1 MSLYAFI
8 PLLTGQLSQNKP
20 NLDLLA
26 AQPLG
31 ISRDINSFP
40 SLNGLAG
47 RPRGD
52 GAFTGIDAL
61 LALVGKGEEPG
72 AKPGKLIP
80 REIEGGKV
88 FVLDDFENPD
98 LSNNWTLIGDSFRS
112 GRSFD
117 GATYNQ
123 RTQDPSAQI
132 KGFEGKQFAFSF
144 EGRNSYTGK
153 AVSKEFT
160 IAWDQI
166 SFDIMGGTSDSTRID
181 LVVVNDSG
189 TEQAVRT
196 TTGDGT
202 LNFTRKNWIVKSY
215 IGKTAKLVIT
225 DDSAAASYGF
235 IGVDNIRG
243 EMTAAPGVGAG
254 GKVIPAI
261 DFNNLPLQ
269 ASLKQLANGWQSSY
283 NLPGI
288 WCALIKNGKVVACV
302 AQGTKNINTGAAAS
316 VNDLLAVGSVS
327 KPITGMFVAQ
337 FVQQGL
343 IKYDT
348 RVQDVFPEFRVKYP
362 NSPLLNA
369 TLRQLLSHTGGA
381 PEGEVPTVNSESNDG
396 RLRRYG
402 TIDNLFK
409 DSKVQAPGSGYKY
422 SGSGIIL
429 AVAMV
434 EKAAGEG
441 RSLENWMTSEEAR
454 SFGIT
459 NVKPLFADYIPS
471 GSDVFPHFMD
481 PSFRTWIN
489 DKANPARIKLATST
503 CFDPAGSYSMT
514 LVDLCNFTLACI
526 ENTPGLS
533 RDVYNECFTRVDAQ
547 TVSDTSAGWHV
558 ATKGY
563 SFHEGNTARGE
574 WAVIQIDPKNRSGM
588 IIYTNANYPSA
599 TNPLY
604 PDSKTWVRKDIYHEM
619 QMDVLYKLLYR

>member
-52 GAFTGIDAL
+52 GAFSGIDAL

-98 LSNNWTLIGDSFRS
+98 LSNNWTLTGDSFRS

-160 IAWDQI
+160 IDWDQI
-166 SFDIMGGTSDSTRID
+166 SFDIMGGTSNSTRIE

-196 TTGDGT
+196 ATGDGT
-202 LNFTRKNWIVKSY
+202 LNFSRKNWNVKSY
-215 IGKTAKLVIT
+215 KGKTAKLVIT

-243 EMTAAPGVGAG
+243 EGEASPAVVGKKIPG
-254 GKVIPAI
+254 I
-261 DFNNLPLQ
+261 DFNNLPYQGVLSQ
-269 ASLKQLANGWQSSY
+269 MTDQWRSNY
-283 NLPGI
+283 NLPGV
-288 WCALIKNGKVVACV
+288 WCAYIKGGRVVACV
-302 AQGTKNINTGAAAS
+302 ASGTSNIKSNIAAD
-316 VNDLLAVGSVS
+316 VNDYLGVGSVS
-327 KPITGMFVAQ
+327 KVVTGSLIAALISEGKASYTTTVA
-337 FVQQGL
+337 
-343 IKYDT
+343 
-348 RVQDVFPEFRVKYP
+348 DVFPELARQYP
-362 NSPLLNA
+362 DSPLLLANIG
-369 TLRQLLSHTGGA
+369 QLLTHTAGLPRAIKRPSTTTGVTYRKKLLDDCLNLTTLNK
-381 PEGEVPTVNSESNDG
+381 PGTNSEYSNLG
-396 RLRRYG
+396 P
-402 TIDNLFK
+402 TI
-409 DSKVQAPGSGYKY
+409 
-422 SGSGIIL
+422 
-429 AVAMV
+429 AVAML
-434 EKAAGEG
+434 EKLTSASYEDWLEG
-441 RSLENWMTSEEAR
+441 DLGK
-454 SFGIT
+454 SFGLMSPRMLDTYSIENPHQAVPHLMDIGNSILRT
-459 NVKPLFADYIPS
+459 ATIDDLKRNPQYVVDPS
-471 GSDVFPHFMD
+471 GGCSL
-481 PSFRTWIN
+481 S
-489 DKANPARIKLATST
+489 
-503 CFDPAGSYSMT
+503 
-514 LVDLCNFTLACI
+514 LVDLTQFCLATI
-526 ENTPGLS
+526 RNSPGFNQS
-533 RDVYNECFTRVDAQ
+533 FYNQLIQPASFDPKGHNV
-547 TVSDTSAGWHV
+547 AGWS
-558 ATKGY
+558 TSKGGALLVKD
-563 SFHEGNTARGE
+563 GNTGRGE
-574 WAVIQIDPKNRSGM
+574 FCITWIDVRSQSGFVF
-588 IIYTNANYPSA
+588 YTNACT
-599 TNPLY
+599 TNPS
-604 PDSKTWVRKDIYHEM
+604 DATSNQGFMSKINGDI
-619 QMDVLYKLLYR
+619 QSLLSGR